1 MGRDPLQPQNP
12 PVEEPGKPYP
22 VERPP
27 EPAPNEDLPP
37 VDPLSPDLPKI
48 KPLKILDPFLRFGDR
63 FDHWVVGTQ
72 FDPSRLH
79 HALWTTTDYFK
90 DRKKAR
96 IWRAF

>member
-1 MGRDPLQPQNP
+1 MGRDPLEPQNH

-27 EPAPNEDLPP
+27 EPAPNEDR
-37 VDPLSPDLPKI
+37 KF